1 VYFDPF
7 AIDEKG
13 DVPASL
19 LSYHS
24 SDDDFMG
31 GLQRLAYRP
40 NICEP
45 TPTPTQTTTPSPTPS
60 PRVDTVHSFLS
71 HEVLSQAPQD
81 KAVIS
86 HNVVESFS
94 AKEDPSRISHHHFDV
109 IRSIGNNYLYYSNKS
124 VDLMAESKDQRFAIS
139 VISQDF
145 VVNDDP
151 SVNKYLNSYA
161 STDLILSEPVEK
173 HVASYD
179 LIEIFKSD
187 PSDLIHSQYDNV
199 EIFLGKQVEI
209 INNTLTVYETFGH
222 TTKQNS
228 ASHSLMDMSAFN
240 HLPPN
245 INRSHS
251 STLGVD
257 VHISKRED
265 AVANISN
272 SFLDMF
278 NYRYLNL
285 AGNSD
290 HITIMNSNLHNV
302 DTILGYNSEMNHQ
315 GLSSLDVL
323 QGRVGD
329 ATEGSLFVL
338 DILRNDPYK
347 LNISAILIDVMT
359 RSSNIDDV
367 HQILVIPTRYMIP

>member
-1 VYFDPF
+1 
-7 AIDEKG
+7 
-13 DVPASL
+13 
-19 LSYHS
+19 
-24 SDDDFMG
+24 
-31 GLQRLAYRP
+31 
-40 NICEP
+40 
-45 TPTPTQTTTPSPTPS
+45 
-60 PRVDTVHSFLS
+60 
-71 HEVLSQAPQD
+71 
-81 KAVIS
+81 
-86 HNVVESFS
+86 
-94 AKEDPSRISHHHFDV
+94 
-109 IRSIGNNYLYYSNKS
+109 
-124 VDLMAESKDQRFAIS
+124 
-139 VISQDF
+139 
-145 VVNDDP
+145 
-151 SVNKYLNSYA
+151 
-161 STDLILSEPVEK
+161 
-173 HVASYD
+173 
-179 LIEIFKSD
+179 
-187 PSDLIHSQYDNV
+187 
-199 EIFLGKQVEI
+199 
-209 INNTLTVYETFGH
+209 
-222 TTKQNS
+222 
-228 ASHSLMDMSAFN
+228 MDMSTFN

-347 LNISAILIDVMT
+347 LNISAILVDVMT

-367 HQILVIPTRYMIP
+367 HQILVIPTRYIIP